1 MIIGETLPD
10 GENRWRAAERNR
22 PLSTI
27 RSLLL
32 LTALMTLFGAV
43 APSAQTLDNFFLLHH
58 STGRNIINQGE
69 VRDWFAAWDA
79 ERGTDIRFWDH
90 DYNYIGIANAD
101 GVLLGYDYGSAVA
114 NTDPIGLHQ
123 LWTTDNAARDSILN
137 RHDVIAFKSCYPN
150 SAITSEAM
158 LQLYKDWYLEMRDV
172 FDQHHDKVFV
182 VMSTPPLHRL
192 ATDLEQADRAR
203 VFADW
208 LRSPE
213 YLAGHDNIVC
223 FDLFDHLA
231 HPDDGSDIRNM
242 LRAEYEVWAY
252 GDDSHPNA
260 LANSIV
266 GPAFAEFMVTA
277 SGLAGGTVNV
287 PDVAPARLESVHPNP
302 FNPATAVTFSVD
314 ATTAVSLRVFDLR
327 GRLVQTLAAGEQVDA
342 GRHQRTWNG
351 RDAAG
356 QAVPAGIYVCRLDA
370 AGRTEALKMTLV
382 E

>member
-1 MIIGETLPD
+1 VLTMRTY
-10 GENRWRAAERNR
+10 
-22 PLSTI
+22 
-27 RSLLL
+27 LLL
-32 LTALMTLFGAV
+32 AMAATLLGAT

-58 STGRNIINQGE
+58 STGRNIINQGD
-69 VRDWFAAWDA
+69 VRDWLAAWDV
-79 ERGTDIRFWDH
+79 EHGTDIRFWDH
-90 DYNYIGIANAD
+90 DYNYIGVANAD
-101 GVLLGYDYGSAVA
+101 GVLLGWDYGSAA
-114 NTDPIGLHQ
+114 GNTDPIGLHE

-150 SAITSEAM
+150 SAIISDAM
-158 LQLYKDWYLEMRDV
+158 LQLFKDWYLEMRDV
-172 FDQHHDKVFV
+172 FDQHQDKVFV
-182 VMSTPPLHRL
+182 LMSTPPLHRL
-192 ATDLEQADRAR
+192 ATNVEEADRAR
-203 VFADW
+203 AFADW
-208 LRSPE
+208 LSSPE
-213 YLAGHDNIVC
+213 YLEGHRNIVC

-242 LRAEYEVWAY
+242 LRADYEVWAY

-260 LANSIV
+260 LANGIV

-277 SGLAGGTVNV
+277 SGLAGGAVDV

-302 FNPATAVTFSVD
+302 FNPSTAVTFSVD

-327 GRLVQTLAAGEQVDA
+327 GRLVQTLAAGEQVAA

-351 RDAAG
+351 RDATG
-356 QAVPAGIYVCRLDA
+356 QAAPAGIYVCRLDA